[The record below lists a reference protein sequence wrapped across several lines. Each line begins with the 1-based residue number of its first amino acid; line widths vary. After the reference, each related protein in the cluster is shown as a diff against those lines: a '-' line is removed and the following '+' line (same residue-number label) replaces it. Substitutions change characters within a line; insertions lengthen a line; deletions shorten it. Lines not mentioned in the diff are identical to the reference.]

1 MARFLG
7 TFEMKVDRKGRVS
20 LPADFR
26 DELPGGDRRVVYV
39 FPSPNTPAVLEAAD
53 SAYIDRL
60 IEAVEDGADI
70 LADAEDDP
78 VEILEE
84 MRKLGLDDTGRM
96 VLPGEF
102 LDAAGIDG
110 KAFFVGRGSRFQIRS
125 EAAHADIR
133 AARKARPG
141 RVSLKLRARDA
152 GAS

>member
-26 DELPGGDRRVVYV
+26 DELPGEGRRVVYV
-39 FPSPNTPAVLEAAD
+39 FPSPNAPVLEAAD

-70 LADAEDDP
+70 LSDAEDDP
-78 VEILEE
+78 VEVLEE

-102 LDAAGIDG
+102 LDQAGIDG
-110 KAFFVGRGSRFQIRS
+110 KAYFVGRGSRFQIRS
-125 EAAHADIR
+125 EAAHAEIR
-133 AARKARPG
+133 AARKVRSG
-141 RVSLKLRARDA
+141 RVSLTLRAKDGGDA
-152 GAS
+152 